1 MEEKIK
7 RPLKKSD
14 LNFIY
19 FFNKENQEEK
29 WLVTLIKD
37 EFVRG
42 NFLNYVNFD
51 FVNVGIKTF
60 KLDKFVKSEKFKK
73 ANIIFAE
80 ENYMNLIGKENL
92 VDKEVNVLDRTSFEV
107 AEKLAGTDNS
117 FDYAVFYKIKEYI
130 DNYYGKV
137 KYFSIANKETCK
149 IRIFDNVE
157 ATCIMKLEDRCFTE
171 YNKDVFTEVCKNTL
185 ENAIDNEKMNIERL
199 EIVLKNAKKNLE
211 VLKNRLGQ
219 IDSEIEKL

>member
-1 MEEKIK
+1 MEDKTK

-37 EFVRG
+37 EFIRG
-42 NFLNYVNFD
+42 NFLNYINFD

-92 VDKEVNVLDRTSFEV
+92 VGKEVNVLDRTSFEV

-130 DNYYGKV
+130 DNYYGKMR
-137 KYFSIANKETCK
+137 YFSIANKETCK
-149 IRIFDNVE
+149 IRIADHVD

-171 YNKDVFTEVCKNTL
+171 YNKDVFTGVCKNTL
-185 ENAIDNEKMNIERL
+185 ENAIENEKMNIERL

-211 VLKNRLGQ
+211 VLNHRLGQ